1 MTAPQLYIRS
11 IEEQDVDALF
21 AMICELANHEGE
33 REFVTTSSARLAETG
48 FGNQARWRGF
58 IAEADN
64 RAVAYATYTED
75 FHIWSGAPRITIDD
89 LYVQPEFRRCGL
101 GRKLM
106 ECVFALAKETG
117 AFVSW
122 TVQPGNSRAITFYRQ
137 LGASYNDVGKCG
149 WRPLNERGA

>member
-1 MTAPQLYIRS
+1 MTAPPVSIRA

-21 AMICELANHEGE
+21 EMICELANHEGE

-48 FGNQARWRGF
+48 FGKKAQWHGF

-89 LYVQPEFRRCGL
+89 LYVQRHVGTTWAAVIATNPL
-101 GRKLM
+101 
-106 ECVFALAKETG
+106 T
-117 AFVSW
+117 FVS
-122 TVQPGNSRAITFYRQ
+122 
-137 LGASYNDVGKCG
+137 
-149 WRPLNERGA
+149 